1 MQPQSLHLARGDT
14 DMSAIERL
22 HIDSGEE
29 REPGGAQHSSSVI
42 HGQPTAADFKYRLG
56 ELETE
61 NARLHRLVAEL
72 RIKNQELRRAH

>member
-29 REPGGAQHSSSVI
+29 REPGG
-42 HGQPTAADFKYRLG
+42 GQPTAADFKYRLG

-72 RIKNQELRRAH
+72 LIKNQELRRAH